1 MRKGNLI
8 KMAAPA
14 ILSAAMMVS
23 GLPVMAADFTSD
35 TAVETEAQTDEF
47 DAADDTADAFAG
59 DEETP
64 FVDDQAAAEDEFA
77 ATAETGYKYVYAGL
91 TWAQYWASEGV
102 YNAANTASNGTKD
115 SHDELDKGGFDTVT
129 RATVNHGLHRGSY
142 QCEAIMYDK
151 NGGSYEI
158 SYWTSAN
165 DAVLTD
171 GTTVKLNQP
180 ERGQITKADGSVA
193 EFDHYSVVG
202 LKYVPVAVKAED
214 YEAFKSQFKVVEDGS
229 TVAGGFGE
237 NNLQSYS
244 AVADVTAET
253 NGLKEAVKGSDG
265 TFTFKART
273 NGTGSGL
280 KDQVL
285 QTASNVTA
293 TVKEASG
300 SYGEFLR
307 VDITGDGYGALGAK
321 MYAVKWDYYGNGDK
335 VLASYGTKFAAD
347 NWMHKAMGIQL
358 GLTDSYRCQLPKGTD
373 GTGKWKITVYAMGYA
388 DTVFEVNATDANIV
402 KPEAGEADTTALKAA
417 VEKAEALK
425 EADYTAD
432 SWKAMQLELQ
442 EAKDLLAK
450 EKPTQAEVDE
460 ATTHL
465 NAAVEALVKADT
477 KVTVT
482 LNKKTATVYKG
493 KTTTLKATVTGT
505 AAAKVTFTSSN
516 PKVAAV
522 NKTTGKVTAK
532 AKGTAVI
539 TAKCGDVKVTCK
551 VTVKNPTLTLNKT
564 SASVKVGKT
573 TKITAKAAPSGKV
586 TYKSGNKK
594 IATVSSNGTIKG
606 IKKGTAKVTVTCN
619 GVTKTVKVTV
629 K

>member
-265 TFTFKART
+265 TFIFKART

-388 DTVFEVNATDANIV
+388 DTVFEVHATDANIV
-402 KPEAGEADTTALKAA
+402 KPEAGEADTTALK
-417 VEKAEALK
+417 
-425 EADYTAD
+425 
-432 SWKAMQLELQ
+432 
-442 EAKDLLAK
+442 
-450 EKPTQAEVDE
+450 
-460 ATTHL
+460 
-465 NAAVEALVKADT
+465 AAVEALVKADT

-493 KTTTLKATVTGT
+493 KTTTLKATVTG
-505 AAAKVTFTSSN
+505 ADAPKVTFTSSN

-532 AKGTAVI
+532 AKGSAVI
-539 TAKCGDVKVTCK
+539 TVKCGDVKVTCK

-573 TKITAKAAPSGKV
+573 TKITAKATPSGKV

-606 IKKGTAKVTVTCN
+606 IKKGTAKITVTCN